1 MTRVGLRER
10 LRGSLRTR
18 VYLLLAVSAL
28 GPTAIVAWAFASRV
42 AKLDE
47 QLLASRQWA
56 ARATASQVEEELNQ
70 ALEVLQRA
78 ATAPHVNLED
88 ADPGPE
94 RAALGDPRI
103 RAQFPGGAFFLGASG
118 ERLVEEPERGSQS
131 VVPPPDLPDVKEAVQ
146 SGRPAVTSFV
156 GPPGGERIYALVP
169 VRNWEGRVT
178 GIAGG
183 VVDPAQS
190 HLSVL
195 LRYLRRSPEGTAELV
210 DRSGRVILSTDAGRA
225 RHPSGC
231 GEAARVVAE
240 RKAVAAL
247 CRDCHPGRQADER
260 GRAVLAAAPVMN
272 ASWAVLA
279 RLPEKDVLASS
290 GAFPGWLATLTGAV
304 LGLGAILAWGAAR
317 SITEPVSRLTSAAE
331 RIASGDLTGHIQPA
345 GFDEVARLAQAL
357 EKMRESLRDL
367 IGIVATANQ
376 QLEKRVEERTAE
388 LAQVNAQLRERERAL
403 ANLYE
408 KVVAAQEDE
417 RKRIAREL
425 HDDTSQSL
433 AVLVMAL
440 DGAMATL
447 KAGGVPRLEE
457 AKALAVRTIEE
468 VHRMILDL
476 RPSVLDDL
484 GLLSAI
490 RWYAERHLAPRGL
503 SVRCEFE
510 AKDRRLPAAF
520 ETAVFRV
527 CQEAMSNIA
536 RHAQAESVLIQ
547 VSESGGALHI
557 EIEDDGR
564 GFDPEN
570 ISRAHRRPFGL
581 MGIRERVEL
590 LGGQVRIDSAP
601 GKGTRLHIDVP
612 VPPEG

>member
-1 MTRVGLRER
+1 VNALGFRER
-10 LRGSLRTR
+10 LRGSLQTR
-18 VYLLLAVSAL
+18 VYLLLAVSTL
-28 GPTAIVAWAFASRV
+28 GPTAIVAWAFAARISR
-42 AKLDE
+42 LDE

-56 ARATASQVEEELNQ
+56 ARATASQIEEELNQ
-70 ALEVLQRA
+70 ALEILQRA
-78 ATAPHVNLED
+78 ATAPRVNLEGGD
-88 ADPGPE
+88 LGAE
-94 RAALGDPRI
+94 RAALSDPRI
-103 RAQFPGGAFFLGASG
+103 RAKFPGGAFFLDAKG
-118 ERLVEEPERGSQS
+118 RRVVEEPERGNESVAPSQG
-131 VVPPPDLPDVKEAVQ
+131 LPEVRDSIQ
-146 SGRPAVTSFV
+146 TGRPALTSFV
-156 GPPGGERIYALVP
+156 GTAGGERIYALVP

-183 VVDPAQS
+183 VVDTGQAN
-190 HLSVL
+190 LAVL
-195 LRYLRRSPEGTAELV
+195 LKFLRRSPEGSAELV
-210 DRSGRVILSTDAGRA
+210 DSGGKVILGSDPGRL
-225 RHPSGC
+225 RQSSRC
-231 GEAARVVAE
+231 GAIAQVISE
-240 RKAVAAL
+240 RRGVAAL
-247 CRDCHPGRQADER
+247 CKDCHPGRSSDEQ
-260 GRAVLAAAPVMN
+260 GRSVLAAAPVMN
-272 ASWAVLA
+272 APWAVVA
-279 RLPEKDVLASS
+279 WLPEKEVLASS

-331 RIASGDLTGHIQPA
+331 RIAEGDLTGRIQKS
-345 GFDEVARLAQAL
+345 GFDEVSRLAAAL

-367 IGIVATANQ
+367 IGSVASANQ
-376 QLEKRVEERTAE
+376 QLEKRVEDRTAE
-388 LAQVNAQLRERERAL
+388 LAKVNAQLREREDAL
-403 ANLYE
+403 EHLYE

-440 DGAMATL
+440 DGAMTTL

-490 RWYAERHLAPRGL
+490 RWYAERHLAPRGV

-510 AKDRRLPAAF
+510 ARDRRMPAAF

-527 CQEAMSNIA
+527 CQEAMSNVA

-570 ISRAHRRPFGL
+570 VSQAHRRPFGL
-581 MGIRERVEL
+581 MGIRERVEI
-590 LGGQVRIDSAP
+590 LGGSVRIDSAP
-601 GKGTRLHIDVP
+601 GKGTRIHIDVP
-612 VPPEG
+612 LPPEG